1 MRITRSKLLRSGERG
16 GPLVVALLTGALLVV
31 SSALSYRDTK
41 ASAAAVA
48 EREGIRFLT
57 RLSIQLGPHAPKP
70 GSIQAAFDTNR
81 PLGLTYLRVGSVE
94 AGQAVLAGSTPRFG
108 APAFGGGRV
117 RMAFPSLPPLPPHAT
132 PPGFGAGTPPAFG
145 PGVAAFPPGG
155 SPPFG
160 PGGPP
165 PFGPGGPP
173 PFGPGGPP
181 SPPASITVEFEPVL
195 STDAVRRARTALM
208 LAVSA
213 AGLLAASAVVLWLKA
228 RRADR
233 DERRLMAQQHLAQMG
248 EMTAIL
254 AHEIRNPLASL
265 KGHAQLLE
273 EKVADPALAG
283 RVTRIVSDAVRLE
296 NLTTDL
302 LDFARARTA
311 ELADTDPVA
320 PLANA
325 RAATVPDRVSLL
337 SEGAPDRWPI
347 DAPRIQ
353 QVLTNLIENALAVTP
368 DDRQVEVRVAREDDT
383 LVYAVRDHG
392 PGVLP
397 AERARIFEPF
407 HTTKLRG
414 TGLGLAVAKRIV
426 DLHRGNIDVLDAP
439 GGGAEFRVLLP
450 SR

>member
-1 MRITRSKLLRSGERG
+1 MRITKSRLLRSAERG
-16 GPLVVALLTGALLVV
+16 GPLVVALLMGALLVV

-57 RLSIQLGPHAPKP
+57 RLSIQLGPRAPKL
-70 GSIQAAFDTNR
+70 SSVHAAFETNR
-81 PLGLTYLRVGSVE
+81 PLGLTYLRVGGVE
-94 AGQAVLAGSTPRFG
+94 AGQAVLAGSTPGFG
-108 APAFGGGRV
+108 APAFGRGRV
-117 RMAFPSLPPLPPHAT
+117 RMAFPSLPLPP
-132 PPGFGAGTPPAFG
+132 PGARPPAFG
-145 PGVAAFPPGG
+145 AGRPPTFGPGGPPLFGPGG

-160 PGGPP
+160 PD
-165 PFGPGGPP
+165 
-173 PFGPGGPP
+173 GPP
-181 SPPASITVEFEPVL
+181 SPPPGIAIEFEPVL

-213 AGLLAASAVVLWLKA
+213 AGLLAASAVVLWMKA

-233 DERRLMAQQHLAQMG
+233 DERLLIAQQHLAQMG
-248 EMTAIL
+248 EMTAVL

-273 EKVADPALAG
+273 EKVTEPALAG
-283 RVTRIVSDAVRLE
+283 RVSRIVSDAVRLE

-311 ELADTDPVA
+311 QLADADPVA

-325 RAATVPDRVSLL
+325 RAATIPDRVSMS
-337 SEGAPDRWPI
+337 SEGAPDRWSI

-368 DDRQVEVRVAREDDT
+368 DDRQVEVRAAREDDT

-392 PGVLP
+392 PGVP
-397 AERARIFEPF
+397 PGEGARIFEPF

-426 DLHRGNIDVLDAP
+426 DLHRGNIEVLDAP

-450 SR
+450 RR

>member
-1 MRITRSKLLRSGERG
+1 
-16 GPLVVALLTGALLVV
+16 
-31 SSALSYRDTK
+31 
-41 ASAAAVA
+41 
-48 EREGIRFLT
+48 
-57 RLSIQLGPHAPKP
+57 
-70 GSIQAAFDTNR
+70 
-81 PLGLTYLRVGSVE
+81 
-94 AGQAVLAGSTPRFG
+94 
-108 APAFGGGRV
+108 
-117 RMAFPSLPPLPPHAT
+117 
-132 PPGFGAGTPPAFG
+132 
-145 PGVAAFPPGG
+145 
-155 SPPFG
+155 
-160 PGGPP
+160 
-165 PFGPGGPP
+165 
-173 PFGPGGPP
+173 
-181 SPPASITVEFEPVL
+181 
-195 STDAVRRARTALM
+195 M

-233 DERRLMAQQHLAQMG
+233 DERRLIAQQHLAQMG

-325 RAATVPDRVSLL
+325 RAATIPDRVSLS

-392 PGVLP
+392 PGVPP

>member
-1 MRITRSKLLRSGERG
+1 MRITRSKLLRSAERG

-57 RLSIQLGPHAPKP
+57 RLSTQLGPHAPKP
-70 GSIQAAFDTNR
+70 GSVQAAFDTNR

-94 AGQAVLAGSTPRFG
+94 AGQAVLAGSTPGFG

-117 RMAFPSLPPLPPHAT
+117 RMAFPSLPPLPLRAR
-132 PPGFGAGTPPAFG
+132 PPGFGAGRPPAFG
-145 PGVAAFPPGG
+145 PGGPPV
-155 SPPFG
+155 FA

-165 PFGPGGPP
+165 PFGPGGRP

-233 DERRLMAQQHLAQMG
+233 DERRLIAQQHLAQMG

-325 RAATVPDRVSLL
+325 RAATVPNRVSLS
-337 SEGAPDRWPI
+337 SEGAPDRWAI

-414 TGLGLAVAKRIV
+414 TGLGLAVAKRIA
-426 DLHRGNIDVLDAP
+426 DLHRGNIEVLDAP
-439 GGGAEFRVLLP
+439 GGGTEFRVLLP
-450 SR
+450 SC